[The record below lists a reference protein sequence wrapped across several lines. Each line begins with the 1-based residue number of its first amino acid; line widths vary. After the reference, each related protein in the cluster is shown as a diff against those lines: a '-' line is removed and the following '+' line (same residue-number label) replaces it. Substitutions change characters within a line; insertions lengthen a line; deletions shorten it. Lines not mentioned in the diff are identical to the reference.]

1 MSKTSIAIIG
11 AGPYG
16 LSLAAHLAARNVEH
30 RIFGRPMLFWS
41 QIAEA
46 GGERYLKSYC
56 FGTNIST
63 PTPGFSFANYS
74 EPRGLETFEPCS
86 IGDFANYGRWF
97 QKRNVGWLER
107 IDVAQIALLPDG
119 LAVTLADG
127 ERFVA
132 TTVVIATGL
141 SCFAALPRV
150 LTSLPPSLVT
160 HTSRIARFAAFEG
173 RDIAVIGAGQSA
185 LEAAALLHEVGA
197 RPQLLA
203 RKDSILW
210 QTRVSQLRSLWRR
223 LRSPISG
230 LGTGPKAWALTQ
242 FPGAMH
248 RFPQAWRTR
257 FVKNHLPPEGAWWL
271 RERVENRVPIHNG
284 TMVVEAREAAGR
296 VVLRLRDAKDGSDR
310 ELVVDHVIAGTGYDI
325 NVERLEFL
333 HPKLRCAIQRL
344 ERAPRLNDIFESS
357 VPGLHF
363 VGPASAMSF
372 GPLFRFVVGA
382 EYTARILSQ
391 HLTAR
396 DCASGRANLSAGE
409 RKKEAN
415 VDERRSVGAAQS
427 I

>member
-1 MSKTSIAIIG
+1 VSKAVTAIVG

-16 LSLAAHLAARNVEH
+16 LSLASHLAARNVDH
-30 RIFGRPMLFWS
+30 RIFGHPMLFWS

-63 PTPGFSFANYS
+63 PRAGFSFGNYS

-97 QKRNVGWLER
+97 QKRNVTWLEP
-107 IDVAQIALLPDG
+107 IDVAQIALHANG
-119 LAVTLADG
+119 LAVKLADG

-141 SCFAALPRV
+141 SCFARLPLV
-150 LTSLPPSLVT
+150 LASLPPSLVT
-160 HTSRIARFAAFEG
+160 HTSAIARFVTFEG
-173 RDIAVIGAGQSA
+173 RDVAVIGAGQSA

-197 RPQLLA
+197 RPQLLV

-210 QTRVSQLRSLWRR
+210 QTRVSQFRSLWRR

-230 LGTGPKAWALTQ
+230 LGTGPKAWALTH

-248 RFPQAWRTR
+248 RLPQAWRTR

-271 RERVENRVPIHNG
+271 RERVENRVPIHTG
-284 TMVVEAREAAGR
+284 TTVVEAREAAGR
-296 VVLRLRDAKDGSDR
+296 VALRLRNAKDGNER
-310 ELVVDHVIAGTGYDI
+310 QLVVDHVIAGSGYDI
-325 NVERLEFL
+325 DVERLEFL
-333 HPKLRCAIQRL
+333 HPKLRCEIQRL
-344 ERAPRLNDIFESS
+344 GRAPRLDATFETS
-357 VPGLHF
+357 VPGLRF
-363 VGPASAMSF
+363 IGPASAMSF

-382 EYTARILSQ
+382 EYTARIVSE
-391 HLTAR
+391 HL
-396 DCASGRANLSAGE
+396 N
-409 RKKEAN
+409 RKIQ
-415 VDERRSVGAAQS
+415 RP
-427 I
+427 